1 MTNVQKNFISF
12 LLGCM
17 FSYLT
22 LWFSGIGA
30 AAPVP
35 EFLRESKEYFIS
47 FYSSMVIVLTTAVF
61 SYLILLI
68 TRKLFSQFTKQN
80 LLCFAIPIVLFVTSM
95 LIAMGFVVAPLLYA
109 AISTLC
115 IAALLTR
122 QKKHLS
128 L

>member
-1 MTNVQKNFISF
+1 MTNVHTNFISF
-12 LLGCM
+12 LLGCV

-35 EFLRESKEYFIS
+35 EFLRAFEKDSIY
-47 FYSSMVIVLTTAVF
+47 FYSSMVTMLTTGIF
-61 SYLILLI
+61 SYMILLI
-68 TRKLFSQFTKQN
+68 TRKFFSQFTKQN
-80 LLCFAIPIVLFVTSM
+80 LFCFAAPIVLFVTSM
-95 LIAMGFVVAPLLYA
+95 LISMGFVVTPLLYA

-115 IAALLTR
+115 VAALLTR
-122 QKKHLS
+122 QKKYLS

>member
-35 EFLRESKEYFIS
+35 EFLRESEEYFIS

-68 TRKLFSQFTKQN
+68 TRKLFTLFTKQN
-80 LLCFAIPIVLFVTSM
+80 LLCFATPIVLFVTSM
-95 LIAMGFVVAPLLYA
+95 LISMGFVVTPLLYA

-115 IAALLTR
+115 VAALLTR
-122 QKKHLS
+122 QKNHLS
-128 L
+128 